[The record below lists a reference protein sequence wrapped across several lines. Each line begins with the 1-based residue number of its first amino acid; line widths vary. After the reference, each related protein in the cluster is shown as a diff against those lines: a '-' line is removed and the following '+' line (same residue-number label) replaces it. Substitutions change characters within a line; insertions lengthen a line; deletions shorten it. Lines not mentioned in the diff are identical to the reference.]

1 MKKINQLLF
10 LIRSATLL
18 TSLII
23 LLIYPGQIIWRLVA
37 VELLSLS
44 VIINLL
50 NLAFTRYIL
59 LQLTPLVLDRV
70 LLLALYL
77 LNSSYGSQP

>member
-59 LQLTPLVLDRV
+59 LQLTPLVF
-70 LLLALYL
+70 
-77 LNSSYGSQP
+77 

>member
-1 MKKINQLLF
+1 M
-10 LIRSATLL
+10 TLL
-18 TSLII
+18 TALII

-44 VIINLL
+44 VMISLL

-77 LNSSYGSQP
+77 LNSRYGSQP